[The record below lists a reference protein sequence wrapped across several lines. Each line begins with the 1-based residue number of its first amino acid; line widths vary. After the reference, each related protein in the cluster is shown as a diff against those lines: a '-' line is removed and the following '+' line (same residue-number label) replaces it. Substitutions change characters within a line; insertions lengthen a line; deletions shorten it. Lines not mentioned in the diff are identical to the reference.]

1 MLIYNKDNEQYSFK
15 GLIMTG
21 PLHPASSSG
30 EGHVPLPGAG
40 PSAAAKVASVFDKSL
55 RATLHGTAPSS
66 VDAGSLTISTE
77 PHPELFALCNGC
89 TLCVQ
94 QTGKTGVAVKDKPDA
109 HDLVNLIVKGCN
121 LHSIDPKSVV
131 DFSVSF
137 QREKMEITYND
148 AGTEKTIKIDL
159 TKEMATWGKKDPA
172 TVSFKK
178 MQEATTKLKGFEG
191 RVLAGEY
198 EVDARSPLVKTGSLG
213 SRAAADITGPLNLG
227 KIATK
232 DFFGKA
238 ESRSDYL
245 ASKIYEA
252 CGTGTKPAV
261 SCGKRLEVV
270 KGYREKALVNLVRT
284 IANKKKEL
292 TAAPDEASKEAIRK
306 QIKDL
311 ETLLSFLSIQPMEA
325 VSDDVLQGTVKA
337 HVQGS
342 QDFGV
347 DLKVAIALM
356 IQEQKASIERA
367 AAVPGAPK
375 PKLTMDQREKIAQ
388 NLEAIF
394 LGRKALSAW
403 ERFKAKFNLS
413 ISQAPAVDSA
423 SIPMYLS
430 KEEKERY
437 QAEYKKSA
445 KQMAADTVALL
456 FNLEKDE
463 PGLSVKE
470 AYQQLSDR
478 LHTSMQSRDVA
489 DLLFKT
495 HDMTAP
501 ERAREYKTAL
511 NLASVSEADLARV
524 LDFVQPEV
532 VLRP

>member
-1 MLIYNKDNEQYSFK
+1 
-15 GLIMTG
+15 MTG

-30 EGHVPLPGAG
+30 GGHVPLPGAG
-40 PSAAAKVASVFDKSL
+40 HSAAARAADVFNRSV
-55 RATLHGTAPSS
+55 RATVHGTAPAS

-77 PHPELFALCNGC
+77 PHPELFSLCNGC
-89 TLCVQ
+89 TLYVQ
-94 QTGKTGVAVKDKPDA
+94 QTGKTGVTVKDKPDA
-109 HDLVNLIVKGCN
+109 HDLVTLILKGCTTRG
-121 LHSIDPKSVV
+121 IDPKSVV
-131 DFSVSF
+131 DFSISF
-137 QREKMEITYND
+137 QREKMEITYDD

-178 MQEATTKLKGFEG
+178 MQEATTKLKSFEG
-191 RVLAGEY
+191 RVMAGEY
-198 EVDARSPLVKTGSLG
+198 EVDARSPLVKTGSIG

-245 ASKIYEA
+245 ASKIHEA
-252 CGTGTKPAV
+252 CGTGTKPTV
-261 SCGKRLEVV
+261 SCGRRLEVV
-270 KGYREKALVNLVRT
+270 KVYREKALVNLVRT
-284 IANKKKEL
+284 IANKKKDL

-311 ETLLSFLSIQPMEA
+311 EALLSFLSIQPMGA
-325 VSDDVLQGTVKA
+325 VPDDALQATVKD
-337 HVQGS
+337 HVQRS
-342 QDFGV
+342 QDWGV

-367 AAVPGAPK
+367 GAVAGAPR

-394 LGRKALSAW
+394 LGRKALSIW
-403 ERFKAKFNLS
+403 EKFKAKCNFS

-423 SIPMYLS
+423 SIPMYFS

-470 AYQQLSDR
+470 AYEQLSSR
-478 LHTSMQSRDVA
+478 LHTQMQPRDVS

-495 HDMTAP
+495 HDMTAAD
-501 ERAREYKTAL
+501 RAKEYIATL
-511 NLASVSEADLARV
+511 NLTGIKEAELQRV
-524 LDFVQPEV
+524 FDFVQPEV
-532 VLRP
+532 ALRP